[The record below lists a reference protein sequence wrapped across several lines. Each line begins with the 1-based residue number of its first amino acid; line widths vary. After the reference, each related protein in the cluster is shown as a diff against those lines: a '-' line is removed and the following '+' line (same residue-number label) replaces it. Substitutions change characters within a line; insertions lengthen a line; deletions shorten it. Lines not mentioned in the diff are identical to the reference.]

1 MRKTLLVAAL
11 ALMASAAQAAPISYD
26 YVQGGF
32 GEIDEADALFL
43 GGSKSLDKNLFM
55 LGSAY
60 VVDENNF
67 DGFYV
72 EGGLGY
78 HLPLNKQTDLT
89 LSAQLLYG
97 DFDYSHPVFGPASN
111 DDLGAIVRAGV
122 RFMPVEKFELEGDLA
137 FSSNDTLID
146 DGIGLDVSGR
156 YHFTPQFSG
165 AVGLHSDTELDGV
178 SLSVRYAFR

>member
-11 ALMASAAQAAPISYD
+11 ALMASAAHAAPISYD
-26 YVQGGF
+26 YVEGGF

-60 VVDENNF
+60 VIDENNF
-67 DGFYV
+67 DGFIL

-78 HLPLNKQTDLT
+78 HLPLNSQTDLFFNG
-89 LSAQLLYG
+89 QLLYV
-97 DFDYSHPVFGPASN
+97 DVDTPFGGE
-111 DDLGAIVRAGV
+111 DDLGAILRAGV
-122 RFMPVEKFELEGDLA
+122 RYMPAEKIELEGSLA
-137 FSSNDTLID
+137 ASSNDLID
-146 DGIGLDVSGR
+146 DGLGVSVSGR

-165 AVGLHSDTELDGV
+165 AVGLHSDAELDGV
-178 SLSVRYAFR
+178 SVSVRYAFR

>member
-11 ALMASAAQAAPISYD
+11 ALMASAAHAAPISYD
-26 YVQGGF
+26 YVEGGF

-60 VVDENNF
+60 VIDENNSDAF
-67 DGFYV
+67 IL

-78 HLPLNKQTDLT
+78 HLPLNSQTDLFFNG
-89 LSAQLLYG
+89 QLLYVDVDSVG
-97 DFDYSHPVFGPASN
+97 
-111 DDLGAIVRAGV
+111 DDLGAILRAGV
-122 RFMPVEKFELEGDLA
+122 RYMPAEKIELEGSLA
-137 FSSNDTLID
+137 ASSNDLLLD
-146 DGIGLDVSGR
+146 DGLGVSVSGR

-178 SLSVRYAFR
+178 SFSVRYAFR

>member
-11 ALMASAAQAAPISYD
+11 ALMASAAHAAPISYD
-26 YVQGGF
+26 YVEGGF

-60 VVDENNF
+60 VLDLPGGG
-67 DGFYV
+67 DGFYL

-78 HLPLNKQTDLT
+78 HLPLNNQTDLFFNG
-89 LSAQLLYG
+89 QLIYADIDTRFGG
-97 DFDYSHPVFGPASN
+97 D
-111 DDLGAIVRAGV
+111 DDLGAILRAGV
-122 RFMPVEKFELEGDLA
+122 RYMPVEKVELEGSLA
-137 FSSNDTLID
+137 ASSNDLLLD
-146 DGIGLDVSGR
+146 DGLGVSVSGR

-178 SLSVRYAFR
+178 SFSVRYAFR